1 MSSYDTIIIGA
12 GLSGLAAGI
21 RLAHYDRRVCIL
33 ERHTTIGGLNSFY
46 RLGGRNYDVGLHA
59 VTNYTAKGA
68 RKGPLARLLRQL
80 RFRWEDFALVPQIG
94 SQIAFPGITLNFTN
108 DFELFR
114 SEVHRAFPAE
124 RANFD
129 RLSSAIMDYDDLDG
143 ALASQSA
150 RSIVSEWIRDPLLID
165 MLFCPLQYYGGARE
179 HDMDFGQFSVMFR
192 SVFQEGFARPWSG
205 IRQILKNLVRRFKEL
220 GGELRLRSGV
230 QRMEVDE
237 DRVSR
242 VVLDDGSEITAD
254 RVLSSAGLVETLAMV
269 DQRPSR
275 VPLAGQL
282 SFVEGIAVLDE
293 QPQKLG
299 CDRTIVFFNDSNAFR
314 WQKPDDL
321 VDVTSGVLCLP
332 SNFKFDRP
340 LDDAMVR
347 VTALA
352 NYARWRS
359 LTPLD
364 YQAAKLATYERIM
377 QVVGRFIPQ
386 YRTHTV
392 ASDIFTPTTV
402 ERFTGHANG
411 AIYGSPEKR
420 KHGTTHLKNLFL
432 CGTDQ
437 GFVGI
442 IGAMF
447 SGIMIANR
455 HVLGT
460 ISPDSVSTGVQQ
472 VAATVADF

>member
-1 MSSYDTIIIGA
+1 
-12 GLSGLAAGI
+12 
-21 RLAHYDRRVCIL
+21 
-33 ERHTTIGGLNSFY
+33 
-46 RLGGRNYDVGLHA
+46 
-59 VTNYTAKGA
+59 
-68 RKGPLARLLRQL
+68 
-80 RFRWEDFALVPQIG
+80 
-94 SQIAFPGITLNFTN
+94 
-108 DFELFR
+108 
-114 SEVHRAFPAE
+114 
-124 RANFD
+124 
-129 RLSSAIMDYDDLDG
+129 
-143 ALASQSA
+143 
-150 RSIVSEWIRDPLLID
+150 